1 MNLRYDNIETN
12 KFHINVAV
20 SGYIIADVR
29 IIKSGGVYGGVF
41 FKRLNF
47 TCTQSTS
54 CIVIK

>member
-41 FKRLNF
+41 
-47 TCTQSTS
+47 
-54 CIVIK
+54 